1 MKILILGSN
10 GMLGSTLYKYLKYK
24 KNIQV
29 LGTSRN
35 SKIIRG
41 QDKNIILKFEIDFL
55 RSLEKK
61 IRKISPNVIINCIG
75 IVKSEVSKHK
85 STYVYK
91 INSKLPKFLNYISTK
106 NNFKLIH
113 ISTDCVCSGLRK
125 NYSEKHKPD
134 PKDLYGKSKLNGEF
148 SSTKNLVIRTS
159 IIGHELNNKRGLL
172 EWFLKQRKE
181 VYGYENAYF
190 SGLTT
195 YELSK
200 IIYNKILFNK
210 KIFGL
215 YHISGNKISKYRLLQ
230 KIKKIYKLNLKL
242 NKENYFIIDRSLDC
256 SKFVKKTGYKKM
268 DWNKMIKE
276 NKIFFQK

>member
-24 KNIQV
+24 KNIHV
-29 LGTSRN
+29 LGTSRE
-35 SKIIRG
+35 SKRIRG
-41 QDKNIILKFEIDFL
+41 QDKNIILKFDVNFL
-55 RSLEKK
+55 KSLEKK
-61 IRKISPNVIINCIG
+61 IRTISPDIIINCIG
-75 IVKSEVSKHK
+75 IVKSEVIKHK

-91 INSKLPKFLNYISTK
+91 INSKLPKFLNYISKK

-113 ISTDCVCSGLRK
+113 ISTDCVFSGLKK

-148 SSTKNLVIRTS
+148 SSRKNLVIRTS
-159 IIGHELNNKRGLL
+159 IIGHEINNKRGLL
-172 EWFLKQRKE
+172 EWFPKQKKD
-181 VYGYENAYF
+181 VYGYKNAYF

-195 YELSK
+195 YEISK

-215 YHISGNKISKYRLLQ
+215 YHISGNKISKYKLLQ
-230 KIKKIYKLNLKL
+230 KIKKIYKLKL
-242 NKENYFIIDRSLDC
+242 NLIKENYFIIDRSLDC
-256 SKFVKKTGYKKM
+256 SKFLKRTGYKKVN
-268 DWNKMIKE
+268 WNKMIKE

>member
-10 GMLGSTLYKYLKYK
+10 GMLGSTLYKYFKYK
-24 KNIQV
+24 KNIHV

-55 RSLEKK
+55 RSLETK

-91 INSKLPKFLNYISTK
+91 INSKLPKFLNDISTK

-113 ISTDCVCSGLRK
+113 ISTDCVFSGLRK

-172 EWFLKQRKE
+172 EWFLKQKKE

-242 NKENYFIIDRSLDC
+242 NKENNFIIDRSLDC
-256 SKFVKKTGYKKM
+256 SKFIKKTGYKKV

>member
-1 MKILILGSN
+1 MN
-10 GMLGSTLYKYLKYK
+10 
-24 KNIQV
+24 
-29 LGTSRN
+29 
-35 SKIIRG
+35 
-41 QDKNIILKFEIDFL
+41 D
-55 RSLEKK
+55 
-61 IRKISPNVIINCIG
+61 
-75 IVKSEVSKHK
+75 
-85 STYVYK
+85 
-91 INSKLPKFLNYISTK
+91 ISTK

-113 ISTDCVCSGLRK
+113 ISTDCVFSGLRK

-172 EWFLKQRKE
+172 EWFLKQKKE

-242 NKENYFIIDRSLDC
+242 NKENNFIIDRSLDC
-256 SKFVKKTGYKKM
+256 SKFIKKTGYKKV